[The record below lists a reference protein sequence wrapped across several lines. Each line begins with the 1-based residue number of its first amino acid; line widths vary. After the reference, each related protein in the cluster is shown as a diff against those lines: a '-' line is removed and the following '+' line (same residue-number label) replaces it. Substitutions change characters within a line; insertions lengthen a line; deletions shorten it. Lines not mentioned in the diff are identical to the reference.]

1 VAEEE
6 NVTKL
11 ICASSLLLVCCLSA
25 LPLTAQ
31 VVRVDITPDHATN
44 HFVPKETL
52 GAGIDRIQTV
62 AIDKLMNKSTLDRV
76 FTAGWQPVTYR
87 QNTELAIEAW
97 HWNPVGKWS
106 DPKDQQ
112 GYFTGSAEPTGFIR
126 HSFGYALPHRG
137 ITRDGGSV
145 TGYSRLTDGDT
156 STYWKSDPYLSSK
169 FTGEADSLH
178 PQWVMMDLSS
188 VQMID
193 SVKIA
198 WTNPYATQYTV
209 QYWTG
214 TIPNDS
220 PLESPTGGVWQT
232 FPHGFVNSGKGGVE
246 IVHLSDQLIPAR
258 YVRIVMTHSSNT
270 CDTHGSSDPRNCV
283 GYAIDE
289 LYAGTTS
296 GDGIFHD
303 VVRHTADQEQTVTEA
318 SSVDSWH
325 TAKDLL
331 STKESQMGFDLFYT
345 SGVTQGLPAIIPTA
359 LIYDNPDNAAAEIK
373 YLEAKHYPISYVE
386 LGEEADGQ
394 YIAPEDVAALYI
406 QFAIAIHR
414 VDPNIKLGGPSFEGV
429 NRDILYWPDA
439 NGKASWLGRFLDYL
453 RQHGHLQDLAFF
465 SFEHYPL
472 GPCEMAWS
480 SLYDEPQLVT
490 NIMKT
495 WRNDGLPANVPMLI
509 TESNL
514 SSAASE
520 TYMDIFAGI
529 WLADY
534 VGSFLNAGGSGLYYF
549 HYLPLQMENGCNNS
563 PGTFGMFTVNADYQ
577 IQQPL
582 SQYFASRMINFEWL
596 QHGGGQH
603 TVYPATGTYSD
614 GAHHTMVTAYSVLR
628 PDHQWSVMLVN
639 RDQEQAHKV
648 QVVFDNSQDKSASY
662 FSGDVHVSTFG
673 RDQYRWH
680 PTFRRDDAT
689 HIPETL
695 DKIPLLYTEGFADP
709 DGPIQE
715 STERSDKSTEYEI
728 PAASIVVLRG
738 NLDKSSLA
746 TGQ

>member
-1 VAEEE
+1 MA
-6 NVTKL
+6 KL
-11 ICASSLLLVCCLSA
+11 KCASLLVIASCLYA
-25 LPLTAQ
+25 LPITAQ
-31 VVRVDITPDHATN
+31 VVKVDMTPSHATN
-44 HFVPKETL
+44 HFVPKQTL

-62 AIDKLMNKSTLDRV
+62 AIDKLMNKTIFDRV

-97 HWNPVGKWS
+97 HWNPDGTWS

-112 GYFTGSAEPTGFIR
+112 GYFTGSAEPIGFIR

-156 STYWKSDPYLSSK
+156 ASYWKSNPYLSK
-169 FTGEADSLH
+169 RFTGEDDALH
-178 PQWVMMDLSS
+178 PQWVLMDLSS
-188 VQMID
+188 VQLID
-193 SVKIA
+193 SMKIA

-214 TIPNDS
+214 TLPYES
-220 PLESPTGGVWQT
+220 PLDFPTNGVWQT
-232 FPHGFVNSGKGGVE
+232 FPHGVVNSGKGGVE
-246 IVHLSDQLIPAR
+246 TVHLSDQLIPAR
-258 YVRIVMTHSSNT
+258 YLRIVMTHSSDT

-289 LYAGTTS
+289 LYAGTS
-296 GDGIFHD
+296 SADGSFHD
-303 VVRHTADQEQTVTEA
+303 VVRHTADQQQTVTEA

-331 STKESQMGFDLFYT
+331 TTKESQMGFDLFYT
-345 SGVTQGLPAIIPTA
+345 SGVTQGLPAIIPIA

-373 YLEAKHYPISYVE
+373 YLEARHYPISYVE
-386 LGEEADGQ
+386 MGEEADGQ

-406 QFAIAIHR
+406 QFATAIHR

-429 NRDILYWPDA
+429 NRDILYWPTAD
-439 NGKASWLGRFLDYL
+439 GKASWLGRFLDYL

-480 SLYDEPQLVT
+480 SLYDEPQLVA

-514 SSAASE
+514 SSASSE
-520 TYMDIFAGI
+520 TYMDIFAGV

-534 VGSFLNAGGSGLYYF
+534 VGSFLNAGGKGLYYF

-563 PGTFGMFTVNADYQ
+563 PGTFGMFTVNANYQ

-596 QHGGGQH
+596 QHDGGEH
-603 TVYPATGTYSD
+603 TTYPATGTYDD

-628 PDHQWSVMLVN
+628 PDHEWSVMLVN

-648 QVVFDNSQDKSASY
+648 QVVFDSSQDKTESY

-673 RDQYRWH
+673 RDQYKWH
-680 PTFRRDDAT
+680 PAFRHADT
-689 HIPETL
+689 SHIPETL
-695 DKIPLLYTEGFADP
+695 DKIPLLYTDGYADP

-715 STERSDKSTEYEI
+715 STVRGDRETEYEI
-728 PAASIVVLRG
+728 PPASIVVLRG
-738 NLDKSSLA
+738 NLDKSNRTDASA
-746 TGQ
+746 SDSSK

>member
-1 VAEEE
+1 M
-6 NVTKL
+6 TKSK
-11 ICASSLLLVCCLSA
+11 CASILLLGCCLSIV
-25 LPLTAQ
+25 PLTAQ
-31 VVRVDITPDHATN
+31 VVKVDITPAHATN
-44 HFVPKETL
+44 HFVPKQTL

-62 AIDKLMNKSTLDRV
+62 AIDKLMNKTIFDRV

-97 HWNPVGKWS
+97 HWNPVGTWS

-112 GYFTGSAEPTGFIR
+112 GYFTGSSEPTGFIR

-156 STYWKSDPYLSSK
+156 STYWKSNPYLSSRY
-169 FTGEADSLH
+169 TGEDDALH
-178 PQWVMMDLSS
+178 PQWVLMDLSS
-188 VQMID
+188 VQFID
-193 SVKIA
+193 SIKIA

-214 TIPNDS
+214 TIPYES
-220 PLESPTGGVWQT
+220 PLDFPTNGVWQT
-232 FPHGFVNSGKGGVE
+232 FPHGVVNSGKGGVE
-246 IVHLSDQLIPAR
+246 TVHLSDQLIPAR
-258 YVRIVMTHSSNT
+258 FVRIVMTHSSNT

-296 GDGIFHD
+296 GDGTFHD
-303 VVRHTADQEQTVTEA
+303 VVRHTADQQQTVTEA

-331 STKESQMGFDLFYT
+331 TTNESQMGFDLFYT
-345 SGVTQGLPAIIPTA
+345 SGVTQGLPAIIPIA

-373 YLEAKHYPISYVE
+373 YLEARHYPISYVE
-386 LGEEADGQ
+386 MGEEADGQ
-394 YIAPEDVAALYI
+394 YIPPEDVAALYI

-429 NRDILYWPDA
+429 NRDILYWPNA
-439 NGKASWLGRFLDYL
+439 EGKASWLGRFLDYL

-480 SLYDEPQLVT
+480 SLYDEPELVA

-520 TYMDIFAGI
+520 TYMDIFAGV

-534 VGSFLNAGGSGLYYF
+534 VGSFLNAGGKGLYYF

-596 QHGGGQH
+596 QHDGGEH
-603 TVYPATGTYSD
+603 TIYPATGTYDD
-614 GAHHTMVTAYSVLR
+614 GVHHTMVTAYSVLR
-628 PDHQWSVMLVN
+628 PDHEWSVMLVN
-639 RDQEQAHKV
+639 RDQGQSHKV
-648 QVVFDNSQDKSASY
+648 RVVFDDSQDKTASY
-662 FSGDVHVSTFG
+662 FSGEVHVSTFG
-673 RDQYRWH
+673 SEQYKWH
-680 PTFRRDDAT
+680 PAFRHADAS

-695 DKIPLLYTEGFADP
+695 DKIPLLYTDGFADP

-715 STERSDKSTEYEI
+715 SIVRGDKSTEYEI
-728 PAASIVVLRG
+728 PPASIVVLRG
-738 NLDKSSLA
+738 NLDVNSP
-746 TGQ
+746 TGAQ

>member
-1 VAEEE
+1 
-6 NVTKL
+6 VTVL
-11 ICASSLLLVCCLSA
+11 RHTLLLIAGCCLA
-25 LPLTAQ
+25 AVPLQAQ
-31 VVRVDITPDHATN
+31 VVEVDVTPTHATN
-44 HFVPKETL
+44 RFVPNQTL

-62 AIDKLMNKSTLDRV
+62 AIDKLMNKTILDKV

-97 HWNPVGKWS
+97 HWNPDGTWS
-106 DPKDQQ
+106 DPKNQQ
-112 GYFTGSAEPTGFIR
+112 GYFTGSSQPTSFIR

-156 STYWKSDPYLSSK
+156 STYWKSDPYLASR
-169 FTGEADSLH
+169 FTGEEDSLH
-178 PQWVMMDLSS
+178 PQWVLMDLSG
-188 VQMID
+188 VQLID
-193 SVKIA
+193 SIKIA
-198 WTNPYATQYTV
+198 WANPYATQYTV

-214 TIPNDS
+214 TVPYES
-220 PLESPTGGVWQT
+220 PLDFPTNGVWQT
-232 FPHGFVNSGKGGVE
+232 FPHGVVSSGKGGVE
-246 IVHLSDQLIPAR
+246 IVHLSNDLVSAR
-258 YVRIVMTHSSNT
+258 YVRIVMTHSSDT
-270 CDTHGSSDPRNCV
+270 CDTHGAADPRNCV
-283 GYAIDE
+283 GYAINE
-289 LYAGTTS
+289 LYAGTTT
-296 GDGIFHD
+296 GDSEFHD

-325 TAKDLL
+325 TSKDLL
-331 STKESQMGFDLFYT
+331 STNESQMGFDLFYT
-345 SGVTQGLPAIIPTA
+345 SGVTQGLPAVVPIA

-373 YLEAKHYPISYVE
+373 YLEERHYPISYVE
-386 LGEEADGQ
+386 MGEEADGQ

-414 VDPNIKLGGPSFEGV
+414 VDPNVKLGGPSFEGV
-429 NRDILYWPDA
+429 NRDILYWPNAD
-439 NGKASWLGRFLDYL
+439 GKASWLGRFLDYL

-472 GPCEMAWS
+472 GPCQIAWS
-480 SLYDEPQLVT
+480 SLYDEPQLVA
-490 NIMKT
+490 NIMQV
-495 WRNDGLPANVPMLI
+495 WRNDGLPADVPMLI

-514 SSAASE
+514 SSSASE
-520 TYMDIFAGI
+520 AYMDIFGGV

-534 VGSFLNAGGSGLYYF
+534 VGSFLNAGGKGLYYF
-549 HYLPLQMENGCNNS
+549 HYLPLQMENGCNGS

-596 QHGGGQH
+596 QHDGGEH
-603 TVYPATGTYSD
+603 IVYPAAGTFDD

-639 RDQEQAHKV
+639 RDQEQPHKV
-648 QVVFDNSQDKSASY
+648 RVAFDNSQDKTSDY

-673 RDQYRWH
+673 RAQYQWH
-680 PTFRRDDAT
+680 PSFRNADSS

-695 DKIPLLYTEGFADP
+695 DKIPLLYTDGVADP

-715 STERSDKSTEYEI
+715 GTVHGDQSTEYEI

-738 NLDKSSLA
+738 NLNSTSPAIAAQSESSK
-746 TGQ
+746 

>member
-1 VAEEE
+1 MTMLKCAWILVVA
-6 NVTKL
+6 
-11 ICASSLLLVCCLSA
+11 CCLSA

-31 VVRVDITPDHATN
+31 VVKVDITPAHATN
-44 HFVPKETL
+44 HFVPKQTL

-62 AIDKLMNKSTLDRV
+62 AIDKLMNKTILDRV

-97 HWNPVGKWS
+97 HWNPDGTWS
-106 DPKDQQ
+106 DTKEQQ

-156 STYWKSDPYLSSK
+156 ATYWKSNPYLASR
-169 FTGEADSLH
+169 FTGEDDALH

-188 VQMID
+188 VQLID
-193 SVKIA
+193 SIKIA

-214 TIPNDS
+214 TIPYDS
-220 PLESPTGGVWQT
+220 PLDFPTNGVWQT
-232 FPHGFVNSGKGGVE
+232 FPHGVINSGKGGVE
-246 IVHLSDQLIPAR
+246 TVHLSDEPVPAR
-258 YVRIVMTHSSNT
+258 YVRILMTHSSDT

-289 LYAGTTS
+289 LYAGTIS
-296 GDGIFHD
+296 ADEKFHD
-303 VVRHTADQEQTVTEA
+303 VARHTAGQEQTVTEA

-325 TAKDLL
+325 TATDLL
-331 STKESQMGFDLFYT
+331 TKNESQMGFDLFYT
-345 SGVTQGLPAIIPTA
+345 SGVTQGLPAIIPIA

-373 YLEAKHYPISYVE
+373 YLEARHYPISYVE
-386 LGEEADGQ
+386 MGEEADGQ

-414 VDPNIKLGGPSFEGV
+414 VDPNVKLGGPSFEGV
-429 NRDILYWPDA
+429 NRDILYWPNADG
-439 NGKASWLGRFLDYL
+439 NASWLGRFLDYL

-472 GPCEMAWS
+472 GPCEIAWS
-480 SLYDEPQLVT
+480 SLYDEPQLVA
-490 NIMKT
+490 NIMQT
-495 WRNDGLPANVPMLI
+495 WRNDGLPSNVPILI

-520 TYMDIFAGI
+520 NYMDIFGGI

-534 VGSFLNAGGSGLYYF
+534 VGSFLNAGGKGLYYF

-596 QHGGGQH
+596 QHDGGEH
-603 TVYPATGTYSD
+603 TIYPAAGTYDD
-614 GAHHTMVTAYSVLR
+614 GAHHTMVTAYSVWR
-628 PDHQWSVMLVN
+628 PDHEWSVMLVN
-639 RDQEQAHKV
+639 RDQEQAHNV
-648 QVVFDNSQDKSASY
+648 QVVFDNSQAKTVGY

-673 RDQYRWH
+673 REQYKWH
-680 PTFRRDDAT
+680 PAFRHADSS

-695 DKIPLLYTEGFADP
+695 DKIPLLYTDGYADP

-715 STERSDKSTEYEI
+715 ETVRGDKSTEYEI
-728 PAASIVVLRG
+728 PPASIVVLRG
-738 NLDKSSLA
+738 NLDISSPA
-746 TGQ
+746 NASASDRSK

>member
-1 VAEEE
+1 M
-6 NVTKL
+6 T
-11 ICASSLLLVCCLSA
+11 ICRYACLLAIGYCLSS

-31 VVRVDITPDHATN
+31 IVSVDVTPAHATN
-44 HFVPKETL
+44 HFVPKQTL
-52 GAGIDRIQTV
+52 GAGIDRIQTE
-62 AIDKLMNKSTLDRV
+62 AIDKLMNKTTLDRV

-97 HWNPVGKWS
+97 HWNPEGTWS
-106 DPKDQQ
+106 DPKSEQ
-112 GYFTGSAEPTGFIR
+112 GYFTGSAEPTKFIR

-156 STYWKSDPYLSSK
+156 STYWKSNPYLTSG
-169 FTGEADSLH
+169 FTKEDDALH
-178 PQWVMMDLSS
+178 PQWVLMDFSS
-188 VQMID
+188 VQFID
-193 SVKIA
+193 SIKIA
-198 WTNPYATQYTV
+198 WANPYATQYSV

-214 TIPNDS
+214 TGPYES
-220 PLESPTGGVWQT
+220 PLDFPTNGVWQT
-232 FPHGFVNSGKGGVE
+232 FPHGAITAGKGGVE
-246 IVHLSDQLIPAR
+246 TLHLSDELIPVR

-270 CDTHGSSDPRNCV
+270 CDTHGSSDQRNCV

-289 LYAGTTS
+289 LYAGTTTA
-296 GDGIFHD
+296 DGKFHD
-303 VVRHTADQEQTVTEA
+303 LVRHTADQEQTVTEA

-345 SGVTQGLPAIIPTA
+345 SGVTQGLPAVIPTA

-373 YLEAKHYPISYVE
+373 YLEARHYPISYVE

-394 YIAPEDVAALYI
+394 YIPPEDVAALYI

-414 VDPNIKLGGPSFEGV
+414 VDPNVKLGGPSFEGV
-429 NRDILYWPDA
+429 NRDIVYWPTAD
-439 NGKASWLGRFLDYL
+439 GKVSWLGRFLDYL

-472 GPCEMAWS
+472 GPCEISWS
-480 SLYDEPQLVT
+480 SLYDEPQLVA
-490 NIMKT
+490 NIMQT
-495 WRNDGLPANVPMLI
+495 WRNDGLPADVPMLI

-520 TYMDIFAGI
+520 NYMDIFGGI

-534 VGSFLNAGGSGLYYF
+534 VGSFLNAGGKGLYYF

-582 SQYFASRMINFEWL
+582 SQFFASRMINFEWL
-596 QHGGGQH
+596 QHDGGEH
-603 TVYPATGTYSD
+603 TIYPATGTYDD
-614 GAHHTMVTAYSVLR
+614 GAHHTMVTAYSALR
-628 PDHQWSVMLVN
+628 PDQTWSVMLVN
-639 RDQEQAHKV
+639 RDQEQSHKV
-648 QVVFDNSQDKSASY
+648 KIAFDNSKDKTASY
-662 FSGDVHVSTFG
+662 FSGDVHVSTWG
-673 RDQYRWH
+673 SEQYKWH
-680 PTFRRDDAT
+680 PTFRNQDAS

-695 DKIPLLYTEGFADP
+695 DRIPLLYTDGYADP
-709 DGPIQE
+709 DSSIQE
-715 STERSDKSTEYEI
+715 TTVRSDPSTEYEI
-728 PAASIVVLRG
+728 PPASIVVVRG
-738 NLDKSSLA
+738 TLGSATSLQ
-746 TGQ
+746 TSQ

>member
-1 VAEEE
+1 MT
-6 NVTKL
+6 NLK
-11 ICASSLLLVCCLSA
+11 CASLLLLGCCLSA
-25 LPLTAQ
+25 LPLSAQ
-31 VVRVDITPDHATN
+31 VVKVDITPAHATN
-44 HFVPKETL
+44 HFVPKQTL

-62 AIDKLMNKSTLDRV
+62 AIDKLMNKTILDRV

-97 HWNPVGKWS
+97 HWNPVGTWS

-112 GYFTGSAEPTGFIR
+112 GYFTGSGQPTGFIR

-145 TGYSRLTDGDT
+145 TGYSRLTDGNI
-156 STYWKSDPYLSSK
+156 STYWKSNPYLSSR
-169 FTGEADSLH
+169 FTGEDDSLH

-193 SVKIA
+193 SIKIA
-198 WTNPYATQYTV
+198 WTNPYATHYTV

-214 TIPNDS
+214 TVPYDS
-220 PLESPTGGVWQT
+220 PLDFPTNGVWQT
-232 FPHGFVNSGKGGVE
+232 FPHGLIDSGKGGIE

-258 YVRIVMTHSSNT
+258 YMRIVMTHSSDT
-270 CDTHGSSDPRNCV
+270 CDPHGSSDPRNCV

-296 GDGIFHD
+296 ADRKFHD
-303 VVRHTADQEQTVTEA
+303 LVRHTADQQQTVTEA

-331 STKESQMGFDLFYT
+331 TTNESQMGFDLFYT
-345 SGVTQGLPAIIPTA
+345 SGVTQGLPAIIPIA

-373 YLEAKHYPISYVE
+373 YLEARHYPISYVE
-386 LGEEADGQ
+386 MGEEADGQ

-429 NRDILYWPDA
+429 NRDILYWPNA

-453 RQHGHLQDLAFF
+453 RQHDHLQDLAFF

-480 SLYDEPQLVT
+480 SLYDEPQLVA

-495 WRNDGLPANVPMLI
+495 WRNDGLPSNVPMLI

-534 VGSFLNAGGSGLYYF
+534 VGSFLNAGGNGLYYF

-563 PGTFGMFTVNADYQ
+563 PGTFGMFTVNADYE

-596 QHGGGQH
+596 QHDGGEH

-628 PDHQWSVMLVN
+628 PDHEWSVMLVN
-639 RDQEQAHKV
+639 RDQEQSHKV
-648 QVVFDNSQDKSASY
+648 QVVFDNSQDKSATY

-673 RDQYRWH
+673 RKQYEWH
-680 PTFRRDDAT
+680 PAFRHADAS

-695 DKIPLLYTEGFADP
+695 DKIPLLYTDGFADP

-715 STERSDKSTEYEI
+715 ATVHGDKSTAYDI

-738 NLDKSSLA
+738 NLDTSNPASA
-746 TGQ
+746 H

>member
-1 VAEEE
+1 M
-6 NVTKL
+6 TTLK
-11 ICASSLLLVCCLSA
+11 CASLLLVGCCLSA

-31 VVRVDITPDHATN
+31 VVKVDITPSHATN
-44 HFVPKETL
+44 HFIPKQTL

-62 AIDKLMNKSTLDRV
+62 AIDKLMNKTIFDQV
-76 FTAGWQPVTYR
+76 FKAGWQPVTYR

-97 HWNPVGKWS
+97 HWNPVGTWS
-106 DPKDQQ
+106 DAKDQQ
-112 GYFTGSAEPTGFIR
+112 GYFTGSPEPTGFIR

-156 STYWKSDPYLSSK
+156 STYWKSNPYLTSRY
-169 FTGEADSLH
+169 TGEDDALH

-193 SVKIA
+193 SIKIA
-198 WTNPYATQYTV
+198 WTNPYAIQYTV

-214 TIPNDS
+214 TIPYDS
-220 PLESPTGGVWQT
+220 PLDFPTNGVWQT
-232 FPHGFVNSGKGGVE
+232 FPHGVITSGKGGVE
-246 IVHLSDQLIPAR
+246 TVHLSDQLIPAR
-258 YVRIVMTHSSNT
+258 FLRIVMTHSSNT

-296 GDGIFHD
+296 ADGTFHD

-325 TAKDLL
+325 TARDLL
-331 STKESQMGFDLFYT
+331 TTNEAQMGFDLFFT
-345 SGVTQGLPAIIPTA
+345 SGVTQGLPAIIPIA

-373 YLEAKHYPISYVE
+373 YLEARHYPISYVE
-386 LGEEADGQ
+386 MGEEADGQ

-406 QFAIAIHR
+406 QFATAIHR

-429 NRDILYWPDA
+429 NRDILYWPNAD
-439 NGKASWLGRFLDYL
+439 GKASWLGRFLDYL

-480 SLYDEPQLVT
+480 NLYDEPQLVT

-520 TYMDIFAGI
+520 TYMDIFASV

-534 VGSFLNAGGSGLYYF
+534 VGSFLNAGGKGLYYF

-596 QHGGGQH
+596 QHDGGEH
-603 TVYPATGTYSD
+603 TIYPATGTYTD

-648 QVVFDNSQDKSASY
+648 QIAFDNSQDKTASY
-662 FSGDVHVSTFG
+662 FSGDVHISTFG
-673 RDQYRWH
+673 REQYKWH
-680 PTFRRDDAT
+680 PAFRHADT
-689 HIPETL
+689 SHIPATL
-695 DKIPLLYTEGFADP
+695 DKIPLLYTDGFADP
-709 DGPIQE
+709 DGPILE
-715 STERSDKSTEYEI
+715 STMHGDKSTEYEI
-728 PAASIVVLRG
+728 PPASIVVLRG
-738 NLDKSSLA
+738 NLDTSA
-746 TGQ
+746 P

>member
-1 VAEEE
+1 M
-6 NVTKL
+6 TRLK
-11 ICASSLLLVCCLSA
+11 CASLLFVGCCLSA
-25 LPLTAQ
+25 LPLVAQ
-31 VVRVDITPDHATN
+31 VVTVDVTPAHATN
-44 HFVPKETL
+44 HFVPKQTL
-52 GAGIDRIQTV
+52 GAGIDRIQTA
-62 AIDKLMNKSTLDRV
+62 AIDKLMNKTILDRV
-76 FTAGWQPVTYR
+76 FTGGWQPVTYR

-97 HWNPVGKWS
+97 HWNPDGTWS

-156 STYWKSDPYLSSK
+156 STYWKSNPYLASR
-169 FTGEADSLH
+169 FTGEDDALH

-188 VQMID
+188 VQWID
-193 SVKIA
+193 SIKIA
-198 WTNPYATQYTV
+198 WTNPYATQYTI

-214 TIPNDS
+214 AIPN
-220 PLESPTGGVWQT
+220 ESPVDFPTNGVWQT
-232 FPHGFVNSGKGGVE
+232 FPDGVVTAGKGGVE
-246 IVHLSDQLIPAR
+246 TIHLSDQLVPVR
-258 YVRIVMTHSSNT
+258 YLRILMTHSSNT

-296 GDGIFHD
+296 ADGGFHD
-303 VVRHTADQEQTVTEA
+303 VVRHTADQEQTLTEA

-331 STKESQMGFDLFYT
+331 TKNESQMGFDLFYT
-345 SGVTQGLPAIIPTA
+345 SGVTQGLPAIIPIA

-373 YLEAKHYPISYVE
+373 YLEARHYPISYVE
-386 LGEEADGQ
+386 MGEEADGQ

-429 NRDILYWPDA
+429 NRDILYWPNAD
-439 NGKASWLGRFLDYL
+439 GKASWLGRFLDYL

-472 GPCEMAWS
+472 GPCEIAWS
-480 SLYDEPQLVT
+480 SLYDEPQLVA

-495 WRNDGLPANVPMLI
+495 WRDDGLPADVPMLI

-520 TYMDIFAGI
+520 NYMDIFGGI

-534 VGSFLNAGGSGLYYF
+534 VGSFLDAGGKGLYYF

-596 QHGGGQH
+596 QHDGGEH
-603 TVYPATGTYSD
+603 TVYPATGTYDD

-628 PDHQWSVMLVN
+628 PDHEWSVMLVN
-639 RDQEQAHKV
+639 RDQEEAHKV
-648 QVVFDNSQDKSASY
+648 QVVFDNSQNKSANY

-673 RDQYRWH
+673 REQYKWH
-680 PTFRRDDAT
+680 SAFRNADSS

-695 DKIPLLYTEGFADP
+695 DKIPLLYTDGFADP
-709 DGPIQE
+709 DGPILD
-715 STERSDKSTEYEI
+715 STVEGSKSTEYEI
-728 PAASIVVLRG
+728 PPASIVVLRG
-738 NLDKSSLA
+738 NLHSESTSSA
-746 TGQ
+746 AKK

>member
-1 VAEEE
+1 M
-6 NVTKL
+6 TKSK
-11 ICASSLLLVCCLSA
+11 CASILLLGCCLSIV
-25 LPLTAQ
+25 PLTAQ
-31 VVRVDITPDHATN
+31 VVKVDITPAHATN
-44 HFVPKETL
+44 HFVPKQTL

-62 AIDKLMNKSTLDRV
+62 AIDKLMNKTIFDRV

-97 HWNPVGKWS
+97 HWNPVGTWS

-112 GYFTGSAEPTGFIR
+112 GYFTGSSEPTGFIR

-156 STYWKSDPYLSSK
+156 STYWKSNPYLSSRY
-169 FTGEADSLH
+169 TGEDDALH
-178 PQWVMMDLSS
+178 PQWVLMDLSS
-188 VQMID
+188 VQFID
-193 SVKIA
+193 SIKIA

-214 TIPNDS
+214 TIPYES
-220 PLESPTGGVWQT
+220 PLDFPTNGVWQT
-232 FPHGFVNSGKGGVE
+232 FPHGVVNSGKGGVE
-246 IVHLSDQLIPAR
+246 TVHLSDQLIPAR
-258 YVRIVMTHSSNT
+258 FVRIVMTHSSNT

-296 GDGIFHD
+296 GDGTFHD
-303 VVRHTADQEQTVTEA
+303 VVRHTADQQQTVTEA

-331 STKESQMGFDLFYT
+331 TTNESQMGFDLFYT
-345 SGVTQGLPAIIPTA
+345 SGVTQGLPAIIPIA

-373 YLEAKHYPISYVE
+373 YLEARHYPISYVE
-386 LGEEADGQ
+386 MGEEADGQ
-394 YIAPEDVAALYI
+394 YIPPEDVAALYI

-429 NRDILYWPDA
+429 NRDILYWPNA
-439 NGKASWLGRFLDYL
+439 EGKASWLGRFLDYL

-480 SLYDEPQLVT
+480 SLYDEPELVA

-520 TYMDIFAGI
+520 TYMDIFAGV

-534 VGSFLNAGGSGLYYF
+534 VGSFLNAGGKGLYYF

-596 QHGGGQH
+596 QHDGGEH
-603 TVYPATGTYSD
+603 TIYPATGTYDD

-628 PDHQWSVMLVN
+628 PDHEWSVMLVN
-639 RDQEQAHKV
+639 RDQGQSHKV
-648 QVVFDNSQDKSASY
+648 RVVFDDSQDKTASY
-662 FSGDVHVSTFG
+662 FSGEVHVSTFG
-673 RDQYRWH
+673 SEQYKWH
-680 PTFRRDDAT
+680 PAFRHADAS

-695 DKIPLLYTEGFADP
+695 DKIPLLYTDGFADP

-715 STERSDKSTEYEI
+715 SIVRGDKSTEYEI
-728 PAASIVVLRG
+728 PPASIVVLRG
-738 NLDKSSLA
+738 NLDVNSP
-746 TGQ
+746 TGAQ